1 MYVNHQTKTIF
12 ITGAA
17 SGIGAASARK
27 FAAAGWQVGLADIN
41 ADAMYALQKELGEQ
55 AQVFSLDICDAN
67 SAAIALQAFCAPHEG
82 KLGVLFNCAGLLEI
96 GAFTEQD
103 LARKKLLCDVNNS
116 GMLTMTHTAFPY
128 LKACQGAM
136 VINMSS
142 ASASHGVPD
151 FAVYSATKFWVRGFT
166 EALNIEWRKHRIHVG
181 DIMPP
186 FVNTPMLQNA
196 RHAKIID
203 RLGVDLKAED
213 VAAAVWDMVQ
223 KPVLH
228 KAVSLKFKLLNA
240 LSQITPVRINHLV
253 MRLLAGY

>member
-1 MYVNHQTKTIF
+1 MQANSPKTIF

-17 SGIGAASARK
+17 SGIGAATARK

-41 ADAMYALQKELGEQ
+41 ADAMYALQKELGES
-55 AQVFSLDICDAN
+55 AQVFSLNICDADA
-67 SAAIALQAFCAPHEG
+67 AAIALEAFTAPYQG
-82 KLGVLFNCAGLLEI
+82 KLQVLFNCAGLLEI
-96 GAFTEQD
+96 AHFEEQS
-103 LARKKLLCDVNNS
+103 LARKKLLCEVNNI
-116 GMLTMTHTAFPY
+116 GMLTMTHQAFPY
-128 LKACQGAM
+128 LKASGGAM

-151 FAVYSATKFWVRGFT
+151 FAVYSASKFWVRGFT
-166 EALNIEWRKHRIHVG
+166 QALNIEWKRHKIHVG

-196 RHAKIID
+196 QHVSIID
-203 RLGVDLKAED
+203 RLGVDLKADD
-213 VAAAVWDMVQ
+213 VADAVWQMVQ

-228 KAVSLKFKLLNA
+228 KAVSMKFKLLNA